1 MPGKKIRPISK
12 TDEDELFDALLGP
25 DEEIDLD
32 TAKDVLQAYG
42 VDSSDLVAKL
52 RSRVE
57 AEAHRLRSEGKAVPV
72 PVENAL
78 RNLRNASTKK
88 SEPDSVDPGSYIT
101 SLLSGTL
108 PSAGSQAVASL
119 RGRKPGDRV
128 SSKDKEILD
137 SLKNELDEGDP
148 ESK

>member
-1 MPGKKIRPISK
+1 MPGKKIRPIPK
-12 TDEDELFDALLGP
+12 TSEDELFDALLGC

-32 TAKDVLQAYG
+32 TAKDVLHAYG
-42 VDSSDLVAKL
+42 VDSSALVSKL

-57 AEAHRLRSEGKAVPV
+57 AEARRLRSEGEAVPV

-78 RNLRNASTKK
+78 RNLRSANTKK
-88 SEPDSVDPGSYIT
+88 SEPAGVDPGAYIT
-101 SLLSGTL
+101 NLLSGTL

-119 RGRKPGDRV
+119 RGRKPGEKV

-137 SLKNELDEGDP
+137 SLKRELDEGDP